1 MPKINQT
8 SNYTLHPETL
18 ELLTRFQ
25 SGKIPDVLL
34 KQPTVEQLTS
44 LAASTLEQ
52 HRLKGNGIPFVRIG
66 RSIRYRLSDVVR
78 FIGGLPAFNSTAQAD
93 AHQSQGRA

>member
-1 MPKINQT
+1 MPKSNQT
-8 SNYTLHPETL
+8 SSNTLHPETL

-25 SGKIPDVLL
+25 SGKVPDVLL
-34 KQPTVEQLTS
+34 KQPAVQQLTS

-52 HRLKGNGIPFVRIG
+52 YRLRGGGPPFVRIG
-66 RSIRYRLSDVVR
+66 RSVRYRLSDVVR
-78 FIGGLPAFNSTAQAD
+78 FIGELPVFDNTAQAD